1 MKNLNY
7 LKELHKYVEK
17 AARLMV
23 KNEDFGQRLE
33 TLADIEHEIHLEIR
47 EIDDTYAPESIRH
60 LAVDEHGNNFS
71 PLNGQP
77 I

>member
-7 LKELHKYVEK
+7 LKELHNYVDE

-33 TLADIEHEIHLEIR
+33 ALADIEHEIHEEIR
-47 EIDDTYAPESIRH
+47 EIDNTFAPKSIRH
-60 LAVDEHGNNFS
+60 LAINEHGNNLS
-71 PLNGQP
+71 PSNEKS